1 VINFTPTK
9 KNLTLT
15 KIITIFIYKTKGY
28 LQLNVS
34 EYLLR

>member
-1 VINFTPTK
+1 
-9 KNLTLT
+9 LTLT
-15 KIITIFIYKTKGY
+15 KIIIIFIYKTKGY